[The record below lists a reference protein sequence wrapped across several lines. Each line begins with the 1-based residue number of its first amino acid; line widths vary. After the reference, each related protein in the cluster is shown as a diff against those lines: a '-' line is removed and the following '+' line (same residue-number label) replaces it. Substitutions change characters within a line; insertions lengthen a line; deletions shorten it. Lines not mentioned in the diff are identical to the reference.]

1 MTRSSLETAPMLR
14 NACVYTPGICRSE
27 FALCIGASS
36 GKRLVCHV
44 RLGTAATQT
53 CSFSVFV
60 DFYGTTLGPFVAV
73 WATPWTPHA
82 FMQAARL
89 LPHPFQDV
97 ALDYNNFQLCFC
109 NFTKGPAV
117 VTAQQSRFV
126 NRWTATAQP
135 LKSADVWFRKSLHP
149 VVDKVVRNFPRCF
162 RSLGSRCMNILCSS
176 LIGQLETRIFEVLA
190 MHSVSCRFSCRG
202 SLAPRC
208 TAGIH
213 SIGYPKIAVDV
224 DQTTHDETDKG
235 VRSQL
240 DSSHVFVECALGFF
254 LRRERS

>member
-1 MTRSSLETAPMLR
+1 MVNVWYAMCAWRP
-14 NACVYTPGICRSE
+14 
-27 FALCIGASS
+27 
-36 GKRLVCHV
+36 
-44 RLGTAATQT
+44 AATQT

-82 FMQAARL
+82 LMQAARL
-89 LPHPFQDV
+89 LQHPFQDV

-213 SIGYPKIAVDV
+213 SIGYQRLLLTWTRRRMMRRTRGSVASL
-224 DQTTHDETDKG
+224 TRAMSLSS
-235 VRSQL
+235 VR
-240 DSSHVFVECALGFF
+240 LGFSCVSE
-254 LRRERS
+254 LS